1 MFENYGI
8 LENTFTIE
16 VNNIKA
22 FDLLKKLEE
31 LNLIKFLKKEKNKQ
45 AKLSEKLITNIS
57 KEQGKELDTHVKNLR

>member
-1 MFENYGI
+1 M
-8 LENTFTIE
+8 ENTFTIE

-57 KEQGKELDTHVKNLR
+57 KEQGKELDTHVKNLREEW